1 MKIISDPPHES
12 ERTPGRKK
20 QSKGIE
26 VLFISLLTSVKCI
39 EESWQAQ
46 NAIRNPFPLS

>member
-1 MKIISDPPHES
+1 MKIIPDPPHES

-26 VLFISLLTSVKCI
+26 VLSISLLTSVKCI

-46 NAIRNPFPLS
+46 NAI